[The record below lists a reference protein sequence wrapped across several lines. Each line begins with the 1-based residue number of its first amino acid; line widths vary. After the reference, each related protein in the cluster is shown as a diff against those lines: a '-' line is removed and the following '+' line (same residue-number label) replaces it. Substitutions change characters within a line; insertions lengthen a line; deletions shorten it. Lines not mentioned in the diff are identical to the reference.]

1 MNLDVKI
8 FTVLDLFEGKTKYK
22 LDYFFSRMFQDIK
35 VSEDLNS
42 QFKEHLSH
50 QPAKQNLADSVSIKI
65 LNVAAWARTTDKV
78 PVTLPRELEDYI
90 PEVEEFYKV
99 SNCAFC
105 YYTCGCLSIS
115 TTDGAAIAL
124 WQKLAISAHSFKTN

>member
-1 MNLDVKI
+1 MNLDRKI
-8 FTVLDLFEGKTKYK
+8 FTAFDIEIQIKTRN
-22 LDYFFSRMFQDIK
+22 FFSRMFQDIK

-99 SNCAFC
+99 CNSYICTYF
-105 YYTCGCLSIS
+105 
-115 TTDGAAIAL
+115 
-124 WQKLAISAHSFKTN
+124 

>member
-1 MNLDVKI
+1 MNLDGMI
-8 FTVLDLFEGKTKYK
+8 FTAFDLLEGKSK
-22 LDYFFSRMFQDIK
+22 LKLGIFFSRMFQDIK

-99 SNCAFC
+99 CKSYMYIF
-105 YYTCGCLSIS
+105 LRIISI
-115 TTDGAAIAL
+115 
-124 WQKLAISAHSFKTN
+124 

>member
-8 FTVLDLFEGKTKYK
+8 FKVLDLFEGKTKYK

-99 SNCAFC
+99 CNSYMYIF
-105 YYTCGCLSIS
+105 LSVIS
-115 TTDGAAIAL
+115 I
-124 WQKLAISAHSFKTN
+124 

>member
-1 MNLDVKI
+1 
-8 FTVLDLFEGKTKYK
+8 
-22 LDYFFSRMFQDIK
+22 MFQDIK

-50 QPAKQNLADSVSIKI
+50 IPAKQGLADSVSIKI

-99 SNCAFC
+99 STINIFLGEYIYNALHQAKTFQP
-105 YYTCGCLSIS
+105 TKEFHSSIF
-115 TTDGAAIAL
+115 L
-124 WQKLAISAHSFKTN
+124 

>member
-1 MNLDVKI
+1 
-8 FTVLDLFEGKTKYK
+8 
-22 LDYFFSRMFQDIK
+22 MFQDIK

-99 SNCAFC
+99 CNSYMYIF
-105 YYTCGCLSIS
+105 LSVIS
-115 TTDGAAIAL
+115 I
-124 WQKLAISAHSFKTN
+124 

>member
-1 MNLDVKI
+1 MYYMFIV
-8 FTVLDLFEGKTKYK
+8 FTFLLPSF
-22 LDYFFSRMFQDIK
+22 RMFQDIK

-50 QPAKQNLADSVSIKI
+50 VPAKQGLADSVSIKI

-99 SNCAFC
+99 STIKN
-105 YYTCGCLSIS
+105 LS
-115 TTDGAAIAL
+115 GV
-124 WQKLAISAHSFKTN
+124 F

>member
-1 MNLDVKI
+1 
-8 FTVLDLFEGKTKYK
+8 
-22 LDYFFSRMFQDIK
+22 MFQDIK
-35 VSEDLNS
+35 VGEDLNS

-50 QPAKQNLADSVSIKI
+50 QPAKQGLADSVSIKI

-99 SNCAFC
+99 STIKNFLRVGIYFQGFAPSKNKKTENHRFGEL
-105 YYTCGCLSIS
+105 YIS
-115 TTDGAAIAL
+115 G
-124 WQKLAISAHSFKTN
+124 

>member
-1 MNLDVKI
+1 
-8 FTVLDLFEGKTKYK
+8 
-22 LDYFFSRMFQDIK
+22 MFQDIK

-99 SNCAFC
+99 CNSVATTVKRNPLISLPSNQGEPSHVF
-105 YYTCGCLSIS
+105 
-115 TTDGAAIAL
+115 
-124 WQKLAISAHSFKTN
+124 